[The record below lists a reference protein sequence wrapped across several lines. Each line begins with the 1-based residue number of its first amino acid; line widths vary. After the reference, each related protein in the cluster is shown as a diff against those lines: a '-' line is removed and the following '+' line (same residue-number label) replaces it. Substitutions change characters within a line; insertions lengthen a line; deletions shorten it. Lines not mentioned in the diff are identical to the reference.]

1 MARLPFRRMP
11 SRLGDIQMVT
21 DIDQPSRAHKA
32 SEVDSR
38 YAWWRLVASVVISSV
53 GGVGLWSTVVLLTEA
68 ESHFGI
74 SRSQASLPY
83 TAVMV
88 GIMVGNV
95 AMGRLA
101 DRFGIIVPVVIGGL
115 CLGIGYAGAA
125 FATELWQF
133 LFVQGVLIG
142 GLGTASTFGPLIAAT
157 SLWFTKRRGIA
168 VALVASGSYIAG
180 TFWPPVVQHLVVT
193 LGWRDTHL
201 IIGAVCVVIILPLTL
216 ALRRPPPMEPIA
228 IMVSGLAP
236 SKVVTAA
243 LSSSVQP
250 VVPLPVPPNVLQ
262 TLLILAG
269 IACCVA
275 MSMPQVHIV
284 AYCVD
289 LDLGAARGA
298 EMLSIML
305 GFGVV
310 SRIGFGMLMDRIGA
324 TWTLLLG
331 SSLQALSLLLYLP
344 ADGLYSL
351 YVVSAMFGLF
361 QGGIVPAYAVII
373 RENFPASEVGTRVG
387 LVLSAT
393 IGGMALGG
401 WMSGA
406 IYDVTL
412 SYTAA
417 FLNGFGWNIFNM
429 AIVVLLIWRGRVPR
443 IALPSSRVNRRMMV
457 AEAPL
462 VSRWPGT
469 LR

>member
-1 MARLPFRRMP
+1 MT
-11 SRLGDIQMVT
+11 T
-21 DIDQPSRAHKA
+21 DFDQPARAHKA
-32 SEVDSR
+32 SVVDSR
-38 YAWWRLVASVVISSV
+38 YAWWRLVASVMISSV

-74 SRSQASLPY
+74 GRSQASLPY

-101 DRFGIIVPVVIGGL
+101 DRFGIIVPVVIGAL

-157 SLWFTKRRGIA
+157 SLWFAKRRGIA

-201 IIGAVCVVIILPLTL
+201 IIGAVCVVVILPLTL
-216 ALRRPPPMEPIA
+216 ALRRPPPKDEAISTIA
-228 IMVSGLAP
+228 RGSVPFKAGAPAP
-236 SKVVTAA
+236 S
-243 LSSSVQP
+243 SSKQP
-250 VVPLPVPPNVLQ
+250 PVPPKVLQ
-262 TLLILAG
+262 TLLVLAG

-305 GFGVV
+305 GLGVV

-373 RENFPASEVGTRVG
+373 REYFPASEVGTRVG

-401 WMSGA
+401 WMSGV

-417 FLNGFGWNIFNM
+417 FLNGFGWNIFNL
-429 AIVVLLIWRGRVPR
+429 AIVVLLIWRGRMPR
-443 IALPSSRVNRRMMV
+443 VSLPSPRVMMT
-457 AEAPL
+457 EAPL
-462 VSRWPGT
+462 VGRWPGA